1 MKAKEFLN
9 SHKLV
14 VISDFIKSIEAI
26 PEQKWLHNFMQN
38 ELAYLIEIGKSLAG
52 QDDDVPV
59 NIIRRVAWLVDIS
72 KSYSGNY
79 HGHPVLL
86 VDNPSQIIQA
96 WREKKD
102 AKQYSASFK
111 IEIDTSDAQAALA
124 ALEEQICSSQAFKI
138 ISGDVIGV
146 SRANSGKSPVTL
158 IVKSSD
164 IVQEF
169 SNRHD
174 AEKYEATLCCTDSS
188 GSIEQQTLSTVLGN
202 TLHNIPVS
210 NASSVAVELAQAVK
224 AAFDVLENKNA
235 TTR

>member
-26 PEQKWLHNFMQN
+26 PEQKWLHDFMQG
-38 ELAYLIEIGKSLAG
+38 ELGYLIMRGTKWAEH
-52 QDDDVPV
+52 DDDVPV
-59 NIIRRVAWLVDIS
+59 DMIRSATWLMAMS

-79 HGHPVLL
+79 HVML
-86 VDNPSQIIQA
+86 VDNPSQIIKA
-96 WREKKD
+96 WRERKD
-102 AKQYSASFK
+102 AKQYSALSFK

-124 ALEEQICSSQAFKI
+124 TLEEQIQSSPAFKVLSDA
-138 ISGDVIGV
+138 ISGGV
-146 SRANSGKSPVTL
+146 KQYYG
-158 IVKSSD
+158 
-164 IVQEF
+164 
-169 SNRHD
+169 
-174 AEKYEATLCCTDSS
+174 EATLCSTDSS

-202 TLHNIPVS
+202 TLHTVPIS
-210 NASSVAVELAQAVK
+210 ATSSVAVELAQAVK